1 MTAPGTDVV
10 ETASTELIV
19 PEEFAEFVPDGL
31 PHTVEEIEVW
41 VKRARETVAALTIE
55 TEEDAKQANE
65 LLKTYTAEAKRI
77 ESERVELTKPRK
89 DAAEFIKGQFD
100 KVKAPFHEAS
110 SDLKARLKAWQDA
123 EEAKRREAQRLI
135 DEARER
141 VEREAQAKR
150 EAAEKAER
158 EAQELA
164 AEAQAEEDAKAAA
177 DLAAEARR
185 NAERAGVTEQAIA
198 SLPAQSPPPPP
209 KLDGFVNRE
218 QWEPEVVDFAA
229 LPDTLPD
236 GTPLKLVNDPAL
248 RKWMYAQLK
257 VNGGV
262 APELP
267 GAKFE
272 KRPAGTSVRT

>member
-10 ETASTELIV
+10 EATSTELVV
-19 PEEFAEFVPDGL
+19 PEEFAEFVP
-31 PHTVEEIEVW
+31 
-41 VKRARETVAALTIE
+41 
-55 TEEDAKQANE
+55 EEDAKRANE
-65 LLKTYTAEAKRI
+65 LLKTYTAESERF

-100 KVKAPFHEAS
+100 KAAEPFLKAS
-110 SDLKARLKAWQDA
+110 SDLKTRLEAWQDA
-123 EEAKRREAQRLI
+123 EAEKRREAQRLI
-135 DEARER
+135 DEERAR
-141 VEREAQAKR
+141 VEAEAQAKR

-158 EAQELA
+158 EAADLA
-164 AEAQAEEDAKAAA
+164 AEAEAEEDAKAAA
-177 DLAAEARR
+177 ELAAEARR
-185 NAERAGVTEQAIA
+185 DAERAGVTEQAIQ
-198 SLPAQSPPPPP
+198 SLPAQASPPPP

-218 QWEPEVVDFAA
+218 QWEPEVVDFSA

-236 GTPLKLVNDPAL
+236 GTPLKVVDTTAL
-248 RKWMYAQLK
+248 RKWMHAQLK

-272 KRPAGTSVRT
+272 KRPAGTTVRT